1 MHRWFMIIYGN
12 LQVELMETKHNGHI
26 HIVGNI
32 VVYVSKPIHN
42 NNQTF

>member
-1 MHRWFMIIYGN
+1 MIIYGN

-26 HIVGNI
+26 HMFGTHIVGNI